1 MDEMTMTDFRN
12 RIVLENARILFRNFS
27 GLEGKYNKEGDR
39 NFGVLIP
46 GHLARELE
54 KDGWN
59 VKWLEPREEGDP
71 ENAFLRVSVAFNKGK
86 KKTGPRV
93 ILISS
98 EGRTKLTDETIDLL
112 DDVDIMTTDMI
123 IRPYRWEVNGKTG
136 TKAYLQSMFVTIEES
151 PLDRKYS
158 KVGAS
163 SDDAPPWE
171 YDEDYS

>member
-1 MDEMTMTDFRN
+1 MDTTMTDFRD
-12 RIVLENARILFRNFS
+12 RIVLENARMLFRNFS
-27 GLEGKYNKEGDR
+27 GVEGKYNKDGDR

-46 GHLARELE
+46 GHFARELE
-54 KDGWN
+54 RDGWN

-71 ENAFLRVSVAFNKGK
+71 EDAFIRVSVAFKKGK

-112 DDVDIMTTDMI
+112 DDVDILTTDMI

-136 TKAYLQSMFVTIEES
+136 IKAYLQSMFVTIEES
-151 PLDRKYS
+151 PLDRKYAAITPS
-158 KVGAS
+158 FKE
-163 SDDAPPWE
+163 DPPWE
-171 YDEDYS
+171 NDEEDS